1 MSIWDFASGKPCCC
15 LTLTMSFI
23 TIRQNGIAMEG
34 SRITSRSE
42 VFSIFVSLGVAI
54 SMVIARCLITTKV
67 RKIVQLLVLF
77 HG

>member
-1 MSIWDFASGKPCCC
+1 
-15 LTLTMSFI
+15 MSFI

-54 SMVIARCLITTKV
+54 FLVIARCLITTKV